1 VLEVS
6 RQTVGMYQ
14 NRYLLRVRSIL
25 DFRVENLME
34 GRLVGH
40 RMDVFSGPRLRRLGR
55 GWLAGESGTR
65 QSMRCNSVISSHIP
79 DIWETTHVDV
89 RVHGMF
95 AQHVDSEL
103 CSGLGESHQPIQSND
118 ISE

>member
-1 VLEVS
+1 MLGVS

-40 RMDVFSGPRLRRLGR
+40 RMGGFSGPRLRRVGR
-55 GWLAGESGTR
+55 GWPADESGTR
-65 QSMRCNSVISSHIP
+65 QSMRCSSVISTHTLDNQRLFTLTSECMVCLLNMSIP
-79 DIWETTHVDV
+79 NSAPVSVNLINPS
-89 RVHGMF
+89 RVMT
-95 AQHVDSEL
+95 
-103 CSGLGESHQPIQSND
+103 
-118 ISE
+118 

>member
-65 QSMRCNSVISSHIP
+65 QSMRCNSVINTHTLDNQRLLTLTSECMVCLLNMSIP
-79 DIWETTHVDV
+79 NSAPVSVNLINPS
-89 RVHGMF
+89 RVMT
-95 AQHVDSEL
+95 
-103 CSGLGESHQPIQSND
+103 
-118 ISE
+118 